1 MLKQPIKVY
10 PVNYE
15 DGLKRGLKQG
25 YAKAL
30 ADVEKEIDKWLHV
43 ITVTEE
49 GRHVDLILKELK
61 QSIAKEKK

>member
-1 MLKQPIKVY
+1 MDKKSF
-10 PVNYE
+10 E
-15 DGLKRGLKQG
+15 QG
-25 YAKAL
+25 RLSAL

-61 QSIAKEKK
+61 QSIAKLGKEKK